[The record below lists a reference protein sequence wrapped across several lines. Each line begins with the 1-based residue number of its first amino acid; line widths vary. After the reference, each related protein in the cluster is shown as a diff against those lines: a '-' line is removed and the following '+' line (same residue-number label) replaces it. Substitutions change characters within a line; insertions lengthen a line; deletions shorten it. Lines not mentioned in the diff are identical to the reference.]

1 MEGPISSMVSFVPI
15 GGSNH
20 TGKAWRRPTS
30 FAFAAAQA
38 VVPVVGAEFAKLA
51 VSMPI
56 GFIEQAGLHLPVAVM
71 SPVAGHNLFIGPAGQ
86 WLGAYVP
93 AALRSY
99 PFRLGMLPGAEQ
111 VHLCID
117 EDSGLVVE
125 ADGVA
130 VEFIDAEG
138 NPTPAT
144 KAILEFL
151 LTMERSRTVT
161 EIGVAALFEAGLIQP
176 WQFEVTIDGRTVP
189 AAGLFR
195 VDATALEALDD
206 TAFLKLR
213 RVGALVLAYLQL
225 VSMNQLTELELLNQT
240 RQQLLQAQQRQQEM
254 PSVDEFFAK
263 AKNETLQ
270 FH

>member
-1 MEGPISSMVSFVPI
+1 MVNIVPISADL
-15 GGSNH
+15 H

-30 FAFAAAQA
+30 FDFAATQA
-38 VVPVVGAEFAKLA
+38 VLPVVAAEFAKVA
-51 VSMPI
+51 VSIPI
-56 GFIEQAGLHLPVAVM
+56 AFIEQAGLRLPVAVM
-71 SPVAGHNLFIGPAGQ
+71 SPVSGCNLFIGPAGQ
-86 WLGAYVP
+86 WLGTYVP

-99 PFRLGMLPGAEQ
+99 PFRLGRLPGAEQ

-117 EDSGLVVE
+117 EDSGLVAE

-151 LTMERSRTVT
+151 VTMERSRTVT

-195 VDATALEALDD
+195 VDAAALEALDD
-206 TAFLKLR
+206 ATFLKLR
-213 RVGALVLAYLQL
+213 RAGALVLAYLQL
-225 VSMNQLTELELLNQT
+225 VSMNQITELERLNQT
-240 RQQLLQAQQRQQEM
+240 RQQLLQAQQQQQM